1 MGVTVQY
8 SLIFFFECFIDHNW
22 TNLDQNEEKNS
33 NSENML
39 KLFSWNYLESL
50 NKFQKLWSKLIAR

>member
-8 SLIFFFECFIDHNW
+8 SLIFFFEYFIDHNW
-22 TNLDQNEEKNS
+22 TNLDQKWGKYR

-39 KLFSWNYLESL
+39 KLFSWKLFRITQTNFKNY
-50 NKFQKLWSKLIAR
+50 NQN